1 MSTYLK
7 LSSTGK
13 YEMRLWTTAIY
24 KFFTVTFVLAEHGDY
39 LALDLGGTNFRVI
52 YVEMRNGVR
61 TKTIPHHYVIPD
73 KWVSTCAGAI
83 LI

>member
-1 MSTYLK
+1 M
-7 LSSTGK
+7 
-13 YEMRLWTTAIY
+13 
-24 KFFTVTFVLAEHGDY
+24 LAEHGDY

-73 KWVSTCAGAI
+73 KWVLTKSQAGT
-83 LI
+83 LCEHSGGVW